1 MGFAERTEKSLL
13 NVFDKFAEPVRI
25 NLTKTTTTGLIGSGS
40 VSETVTLKNDMEYI
54 KGFFINPKTST
65 GNDVVAEYDAELLIN
80 DINFDILTT
89 SFSVG
94 TFSTFLPTDTLVI
107 NENSLD
113 LSSVTDLDLLSVT
126 DLDLLI
132 SKINEIT
139 NVNCLKLSSTEFV
152 IISTVDD
159 NENDLAYKDLT
170 ITGTLQTQFGLEVLS
185 KKSALSVKVRGVT
198 YSVTKTFNGTYLKS
212 LYLKRG

>member
-40 VSETVTLKNDMEYI
+40 VSETVTLKNNMEYI

-94 TFSTFLPTDTLVI
+94 IFSTFLPTDTLII
-107 NENSLD
+107 NGNNLD
-113 LSSVTDLDLLSVT
+113 LSSVTDLDLLV
-126 DLDLLI
+126 

-159 NENDLAYKDLT
+159 TENDLAYKDLT
-170 ITGTLQTQFGLEVLS
+170 ITGTLQTQFGLETLS

>member
-40 VSETVTLKNDMEYI
+40 VFETVTLKNDGDYI
-54 KGFFINPKTST
+54 KAFFINPKTST
-65 GNDVVAEYDAELLIN
+65 GIEAVAEYDAELLVN

-94 TFSTFLPTDTLVI
+94 VFSTFLLTDTLVI
-107 NENSLD
+107 NGNNLD
-113 LSSVTDLDLLSVT
+113 LSSVTT
-126 DLDLLI
+126 LDLLI

-139 NVNCLKLSSTEFV
+139 NVNCLKLSNTEFV

-159 NENDLAYKDLT
+159 TENDLAYKDLA
-170 ITGTLQTQFGLEVLS
+170 ITGTLQVQFGLETLS
-185 KKSALSVKVRGVT
+185 KKSALSVKMRGVT

>member
-40 VSETVTLKNDMEYI
+40 VSETVILKNNGDYI
-54 KGFFINPKTST
+54 KAFFINPKTST
-65 GNDVVAEYDAELLIN
+65 GIEAVAEYDAELLVN

-94 TFSTFLPTDTLVI
+94 VFSTFLLTDTLVI
-107 NENSLD
+107 NGNSLD
-113 LSSVTDLDLLSVT
+113 LSSVTT
-126 DLDLLI
+126 LDLLI

-139 NVNCLKLSSTEFV
+139 NVNCLKLSNTEFV

-159 NENDLAYKDLT
+159 TENDLAYKDLA
-170 ITGTLQTQFGLEVLS
+170 ITGTLQVQFGLETLS
-185 KKSALSVKVRGVT
+185 KKSALSVKMRGVT

>member
-40 VSETVTLKNDMEYI
+40 VSETVTLKNDGDYI
-54 KGFFINPKTST
+54 KAFFINPKTST
-65 GNDVVAEYDAELLIN
+65 GTEAVAEYDAELLVN

-94 TFSTFLPTDTLVI
+94 VFSTFLLTDTLVI
-107 NENSLD
+107 NGNNLD
-113 LSSVTDLDLLSVT
+113 LSSVTT
-126 DLDLLI
+126 LDLLI

-139 NVNCLKLSSTEFV
+139 NVNCLKLSNTEFV

-159 NENDLAYKDLT
+159 TENDLAYKDLA
-170 ITGTLQTQFGLEVLS
+170 ITGTLQAQFGLETLS
-185 KKSALSVKVRGVT
+185 KKSALSVKMRGVT

>member
-40 VSETVTLKNDMEYI
+40 VSETVILKNDGDYI
-54 KGFFINPKTST
+54 KAFFINPKTST
-65 GNDVVAEYDAELLIN
+65 GIEAVAEYDAELLVN

-94 TFSTFLPTDTLVI
+94 VFSTFLLTDTLVI
-107 NENSLD
+107 NGNNLD
-113 LSSVTDLDLLSVT
+113 LSSVTT
-126 DLDLLI
+126 LDLLI

-139 NVNCLKLSSTEFV
+139 NVNCLKLSNTEFV

-159 NENDLAYKDLT
+159 TENDLAYKDLA
-170 ITGTLQTQFGLEVLS
+170 ITGTLQVQFGLETLS
-185 KKSALSVKVRGVT
+185 KKSALSVKMRGVT

>member
-40 VSETVTLKNDMEYI
+40 VSETVTLKNNMEYI

-89 SFSVG
+89 TFSVG
-94 TFSTFLPTDTLVI
+94 TFSIFLPTDTLVI
-107 NENSLD
+107 NGNNLD
-113 LSSVTDLDLLSVT
+113 LSSVT

-159 NENDLAYKDLT
+159 TENDLAYKDLT
-170 ITGTLQTQFGLEVLS
+170 ITGTLQTQFGLETLS

>member
-40 VSETVTLKNDMEYI
+40 VSETVILKNNGDYI
-54 KGFFINPKTST
+54 KAFFINPKTST
-65 GNDVVAEYDAELLIN
+65 GIEAVAEYDAELLVN

-94 TFSTFLPTDTLVI
+94 VFSTFLLTDTLVI
-107 NENSLD
+107 NGNNLD
-113 LSSVTDLDLLSVT
+113 LSSVTT
-126 DLDLLI
+126 LDLLI
-132 SKINEIT
+132 SKINGIT
-139 NVNCLKLSSTEFV
+139 NVNCLKLSNTEFV

-159 NENDLAYKDLT
+159 TENDLAYKDLA
-170 ITGTLQTQFGLEVLS
+170 ITGTLQVQFGLETLS
-185 KKSALSVKVRGVT
+185 KKSALSVKMRGVT

>member
-40 VSETVTLKNDMEYI
+40 VSETVILKNNGDYI
-54 KGFFINPKTST
+54 KAFFINPKTST
-65 GNDVVAEYDAELLIN
+65 GIEAVAEYDAELLVN

-94 TFSTFLPTDTLVI
+94 VFSTFLLTDTLVI
-107 NENSLD
+107 NGNNLD
-113 LSSVTDLDLLSVT
+113 LSSVTT
-126 DLDLLI
+126 LDLLI

-139 NVNCLKLSSTEFV
+139 NVNCLKLSNTEFV

-159 NENDLAYKDLT
+159 SENDLAYKDLT
-170 ITGTLQTQFGLEVLS
+170 ITGTLQVQFGLEALS
-185 KKSALSVKVRGVT
+185 KKSSLSVKMRGVT
-198 YSVTKTFNGTYLKS
+198 YSVTKTFNGT
-212 LYLKRG
+212 

>member
-40 VSETVTLKNDMEYI
+40 VSETVTLKNDGDYI
-54 KGFFINPKTST
+54 KAFFINPKTST
-65 GNDVVAEYDAELLIN
+65 GIEAVAEYDAELLVN

-94 TFSTFLPTDTLVI
+94 VFSTFLLTDTLVI
-107 NENSLD
+107 NGNNLD
-113 LSSVTDLDLLSVT
+113 LSSITT
-126 DLDLLI
+126 LDLLI

-139 NVNCLKLSSTEFV
+139 NVNCLKLSNTEFV

-159 NENDLAYKDLT
+159 TENDLAYKDLA
-170 ITGTLQTQFGLEVLS
+170 ITGTLQVQFGLETLS
-185 KKSALSVKVRGVT
+185 KKSALSVKMRGVT

>member
-40 VSETVTLKNDMEYI
+40 VSETVILKNNGDYI
-54 KGFFINPKTST
+54 KAFFINPKTST
-65 GNDVVAEYDAELLIN
+65 GIEAVAEYDAELLVN

-94 TFSTFLPTDTLVI
+94 VFSTFLLTDTLVI
-107 NENSLD
+107 NGNNLD
-113 LSSVTDLDLLSVT
+113 LSSVTT
-126 DLDLLI
+126 LDLLI

-139 NVNCLKLSSTEFV
+139 NVNCLKLSNTEFV

-159 NENDLAYKDLT
+159 TENDLAYKDLT
-170 ITGTLQTQFGLEVLS
+170 ITGTLQVQFGLETLS
-185 KKSALSVKVRGVT
+185 KKSALSVKMRGVT

>member
-40 VSETVTLKNDMEYI
+40 VSETVILKNNGDYI
-54 KGFFINPKTST
+54 KAFFINPKTST
-65 GNDVVAEYDAELLIN
+65 GIEAVAEYDAELLIN

-94 TFSTFLPTDTLVI
+94 VFSTFLLTDTLVI
-107 NENSLD
+107 NGNNLD
-113 LSSVTDLDLLSVT
+113 LSSVTT
-126 DLDLLI
+126 LDLLI

-139 NVNCLKLSSTEFV
+139 NVNCLKLSNTEFV

-159 NENDLAYKDLT
+159 TENDLAYKDLA
-170 ITGTLQTQFGLEVLS
+170 ITGTLQVQFGLETLS
-185 KKSALSVKVRGVT
+185 KKSALSVKMRGVT

>member
-40 VSETVTLKNDMEYI
+40 VSETVILKNNGDYI
-54 KGFFINPKTST
+54 KAFFINSKTPT
-65 GNDVVAEYDAELLIN
+65 GIEAVAEYDAELLVN

-94 TFSTFLPTDTLVI
+94 VFSTFLLTDTLVI
-107 NENSLD
+107 NGNNLD
-113 LSSVTDLDLLSVT
+113 LSSVTT
-126 DLDLLI
+126 LDLLI

-139 NVNCLKLSSTEFV
+139 NVNCLKLSNTEFV

-159 NENDLAYKDLT
+159 TENDLAYKDLA
-170 ITGTLQTQFGLEVLS
+170 ITGTLQVQFGLETLS
-185 KKSALSVKVRGVT
+185 KKSSLSVKMRGIT

>member
-40 VSETVTLKNDMEYI
+40 VSETVILKNNGDYI
-54 KGFFINPKTST
+54 KAFFINPKTST
-65 GNDVVAEYDAELLIN
+65 GIEAVAEYDAELLVN

-94 TFSTFLPTDTLVI
+94 VFSTFLLTDTLVI
-107 NENSLD
+107 NGNNLD
-113 LSSVTDLDLLSVT
+113 LSSVTT
-126 DLDLLI
+126 LDLLI

-139 NVNCLKLSSTEFV
+139 NVNCLKLSNTEFV

-159 NENDLAYKDLT
+159 TENDLAYKDLA
-170 ITGTLQTQFGLEVLS
+170 ITGTLQVQFGLETLS
-185 KKSALSVKVRGVT
+185 KKSALSVKMRGIT

>member
-40 VSETVTLKNDMEYI
+40 VSETVTLKNNMEYI

-94 TFSTFLPTDTLVI
+94 IFSTFLPTDTLVI
-107 NENSLD
+107 NGNNLD
-113 LSSVTDLDLLSVT
+113 LSSVT

-159 NENDLAYKDLT
+159 TENDLAYKDLT
-170 ITGTLQTQFGLEVLS
+170 ITGTLQTQFGLETLS

>member
-40 VSETVTLKNDMEYI
+40 VSETVILKNNGDYI
-54 KGFFINPKTST
+54 KAFFINPKTST
-65 GNDVVAEYDAELLIN
+65 GIEAVAEYDAELLVN

-94 TFSTFLPTDTLVI
+94 VFSTFLLTDTLVI
-107 NENSLD
+107 NGNNLD
-113 LSSVTDLDLLSVT
+113 LSSVTT
-126 DLDLLI
+126 LDLLI

-139 NVNCLKLSSTEFV
+139 NVNCLKLSNTEFV

-159 NENDLAYKDLT
+159 TENDLA
-170 ITGTLQTQFGLEVLS
+170 
-185 KKSALSVKVRGVT
+185 
-198 YSVTKTFNGTYLKS
+198 
-212 LYLKRG
+212 

>member
-40 VSETVTLKNDMEYI
+40 VSETVILKNNGDYI
-54 KGFFINPKTST
+54 KAFFINPKTST
-65 GNDVVAEYDAELLIN
+65 GIEAVAEYDAELLVN

-94 TFSTFLPTDTLVI
+94 VFSTFLLTDTLVI
-107 NENSLD
+107 NGNNLD
-113 LSSVTDLDLLSVT
+113 LSSVTT
-126 DLDLLI
+126 LDLLI
-132 SKINEIT
+132 FKINEIT
-139 NVNCLKLSSTEFV
+139 NVNCLKLSNTEFV

-159 NENDLAYKDLT
+159 TENDLAYKDLA
-170 ITGTLQTQFGLEVLS
+170 ITGTLQVQFGLETLS
-185 KKSALSVKVRGVT
+185 KKSALSVKMRGVT

>member
-40 VSETVTLKNDMEYI
+40 VSETVILKSNGDYI
-54 KGFFINPKTST
+54 KAFFINPKTST
-65 GNDVVAEYDAELLIN
+65 GIEAVAEYDAELLVN

-94 TFSTFLPTDTLVI
+94 VFSTFLLTDTLVI
-107 NENSLD
+107 NGNNLD
-113 LSSVTDLDLLSVT
+113 LSSVTT
-126 DLDLLI
+126 LDLLI

-139 NVNCLKLSSTEFV
+139 NVNCLKLSNTEFV

-159 NENDLAYKDLT
+159 TENDLAYKDLA
-170 ITGTLQTQFGLEVLS
+170 ITGTLQVQFGLETLS
-185 KKSALSVKVRGVT
+185 KKSALSVKMRGVT

>member
-40 VSETVTLKNDMEYI
+40 VSETVILKNNGDYI
-54 KGFFINPKTST
+54 KAFFINPKTST
-65 GNDVVAEYDAELLIN
+65 GIEAVAEYDAELLVN

-94 TFSTFLPTDTLVI
+94 VFSTFLLTDTLVI
-107 NENSLD
+107 NGSNLD
-113 LSSVTDLDLLSVT
+113 LSSVTT
-126 DLDLLI
+126 LDLLI

-139 NVNCLKLSSTEFV
+139 NVNCLKLSNTEFV

-159 NENDLAYKDLT
+159 TENDLAYKDLA
-170 ITGTLQTQFGLEVLS
+170 ITGTLQVQFGLETLS
-185 KKSALSVKVRGVT
+185 KKSALWVKMRGVT

>member
-40 VSETVTLKNDMEYI
+40 VSETVILKNNGDYI
-54 KGFFINPKTST
+54 KAFFINPKTST
-65 GNDVVAEYDAELLIN
+65 GIEAVAEYDAELLVN

-94 TFSTFLPTDTLVI
+94 VFSIFLLTDTLVI
-107 NENSLD
+107 NGNNLD
-113 LSSVTDLDLLSVT
+113 LSSVTT
-126 DLDLLI
+126 LDLLI

-139 NVNCLKLSSTEFV
+139 NVNCLKLSNTEFV

-159 NENDLAYKDLT
+159 TENDLAYKDLA
-170 ITGTLQTQFGLEVLS
+170 ITGTLQVQFGLETLS
-185 KKSALSVKVRGVT
+185 KKSALSVKMRGVT

>member
-40 VSETVTLKNDMEYI
+40 VSETVILKNNGDYI
-54 KGFFINPKTST
+54 KAFFINPKTST
-65 GNDVVAEYDAELLIN
+65 GIEAVAEYDAELLVN

-94 TFSTFLPTDTLVI
+94 VFSTFLLTDTLVI
-107 NENSLD
+107 NGNNLD
-113 LSSVTDLDLLSVT
+113 LSSVTT
-126 DLDLLI
+126 LDLLI

-139 NVNCLKLSSTEFV
+139 NVNCLKLSNTEFV

-159 NENDLAYKDLT
+159 AENDLAYKDLA
-170 ITGTLQTQFGLEVLS
+170 ITGTLQVQFGLETFS
-185 KKSALSVKVRGVT
+185 KKSALSVKMRGVT

>member
-40 VSETVTLKNDMEYI
+40 VSEIVTLKNNMEYI

-107 NENSLD
+107 NGNSLD
-113 LSSVTDLDLLSVT
+113 LSSVT

-139 NVNCLKLSSTEFV
+139 NVNCLKLSHTEFI

-159 NENDLAYKDLT
+159 TENDLAYKDLT
-170 ITGTLQTQFGLEVLS
+170 ITGALQTQFGLEALS

>member
-40 VSETVTLKNDMEYI
+40 VSETVILKNDGDYI
-54 KGFFINPKTST
+54 KAFFVNPKTST
-65 GNDVVAEYDAELLIN
+65 GIEAVAEYDAELLVN

-94 TFSTFLPTDTLVI
+94 VFSTFLLTDTLVI
-107 NENSLD
+107 NGNNLD
-113 LSSVTDLDLLSVT
+113 LSSVTT
-126 DLDLLI
+126 LDLLI

-139 NVNCLKLSSTEFV
+139 NVNCLKLSNTEFV

-159 NENDLAYKDLT
+159 TENDLAYKDLA
-170 ITGTLQTQFGLEVLS
+170 ITGTLQVQFGLETLS
-185 KKSALSVKVRGVT
+185 KKSALSVKMRGVT

>member
-40 VSETVTLKNDMEYI
+40 VSETVTLKNNMEYI
-54 KGFFINPKTST
+54 KGFFLNPKTST

-107 NENSLD
+107 NGNSLD
-113 LSSVTDLDLLSVT
+113 LSSVT

-139 NVNCLKLSSTEFV
+139 NINCLKLSSTEFI

-159 NENDLAYKDLT
+159 TENDLAYKDLA
-170 ITGTLQTQFGLEVLS
+170 ITGTLQTQFGLETLS

>member
-13 NVFDKFAEPVRI
+13 NVFDKFAEPIRI

-40 VSETVTLKNDMEYI
+40 VSETVTLKNNMEYI

-94 TFSTFLPTDTLVI
+94 SFSTFLPTDTLVI
-107 NENSLD
+107 NGNNLD
-113 LSSVTDLDLLSVT
+113 LSSVT

-139 NVNCLKLSSTEFV
+139 NINCLKLSSTEFV

-159 NENDLAYKDLT
+159 TENDLAYKDLT
-170 ITGTLQTQFGLEVLS
+170 ITGTLQNKFGLETLS

>member
-40 VSETVTLKNDMEYI
+40 VSETVTLKNDGGYI
-54 KGFFINPKTST
+54 KAFFINPKTST
-65 GNDVVAEYDAELLIN
+65 GIEAVAEYDAELLVN

-94 TFSTFLPTDTLVI
+94 VFSTFLLTDTLVI
-107 NENSLD
+107 NGNNLD
-113 LSSVTDLDLLSVT
+113 LSSVTT
-126 DLDLLI
+126 LDLLI

-139 NVNCLKLSSTEFV
+139 NVNCLKLSNTEFV

-159 NENDLAYKDLT
+159 TENDLAYKDLA
-170 ITGTLQTQFGLEVLS
+170 ITGTLQVQFGLETLS
-185 KKSALSVKVRGVT
+185 KKSALSVKMRGVT

>member
-40 VSETVTLKNDMEYI
+40 VSETVILKNNGDYI
-54 KGFFINPKTST
+54 KAFFINPKTST
-65 GNDVVAEYDAELLIN
+65 GIEAVAEYDAELLVN

-94 TFSTFLPTDTLVI
+94 VFSTFLLTDTLVI
-107 NENSLD
+107 NGNNLD
-113 LSSVTDLDLLSVT
+113 LSSVTT
-126 DLDLLI
+126 LDLLI

-139 NVNCLKLSSTEFV
+139 HVNCLKLSNTEFV

-159 NENDLAYKDLT
+159 TENDLAYKDLA
-170 ITGTLQTQFGLEVLS
+170 ITGTLQVQFGLETLS
-185 KKSALSVKVRGVT
+185 KKSALSVKMRGVT

>member
-40 VSETVTLKNDMEYI
+40 VSETVILKNNGDYI
-54 KGFFINPKTST
+54 KAFFINPKTST
-65 GNDVVAEYDAELLIN
+65 GIEAVAEYDAELLVN

-94 TFSTFLPTDTLVI
+94 AFSTFLLTDTLVI
-107 NENSLD
+107 NGNNLD
-113 LSSVTDLDLLSVT
+113 LSSVTT
-126 DLDLLI
+126 LDLLI

-139 NVNCLKLSSTEFV
+139 NINCLKLSNTEFV

-159 NENDLAYKDLT
+159 TENDLAYKDLA
-170 ITGTLQTQFGLEVLS
+170 ITGTLQVQFGLETLS
-185 KKSALSVKVRGVT
+185 KKSALSVKMRGVT

>member
-40 VSETVTLKNDMEYI
+40 VSETVILKNNGDYI
-54 KGFFINPKTST
+54 KAFFINPKTST
-65 GNDVVAEYDAELLIN
+65 GIEAVAEYDAELLVN

-94 TFSTFLPTDTLVI
+94 VFSTFLLTDTLVI
-107 NENSLD
+107 NGNNLD
-113 LSSVTDLDLLSVT
+113 LSSVTT
-126 DLDLLI
+126 LDLLI

-139 NVNCLKLSSTEFV
+139 NVNCLKLSDTEFV

-159 NENDLAYKDLT
+159 TENDLAYKDLA
-170 ITGTLQTQFGLEVLS
+170 ITGTLQVQFGLETLS
-185 KKSALSVKVRGVT
+185 KKSALSVKMRGIT
-198 YSVTKTFNGTYLKS
+198 YSVTKTFNGTYLQS

>member
-40 VSETVTLKNDMEYI
+40 VSETVILKNNGDYI
-54 KGFFINPKTST
+54 KVFFINPKTST
-65 GNDVVAEYDAELLIN
+65 GIEAVAEYDAELLVN

-94 TFSTFLPTDTLVI
+94 VFSTFLLTDTLVI
-107 NENSLD
+107 NGNNLD
-113 LSSVTDLDLLSVT
+113 LSSVTT
-126 DLDLLI
+126 LDLLI

-139 NVNCLKLSSTEFV
+139 NVNCLKLSNAEFV

-159 NENDLAYKDLT
+159 TENDLAYKDLA
-170 ITGTLQTQFGLEVLS
+170 ITGTLQVQFGLETLS
-185 KKSALSVKVRGVT
+185 KKSALSVKMRGVT

>member
-40 VSETVTLKNDMEYI
+40 VSETVILKNNGDYI
-54 KGFFINPKTST
+54 KAFFINPKTST
-65 GNDVVAEYDAELLIN
+65 GIEAVAEYDAELLVN

-94 TFSTFLPTDTLVI
+94 VFSTFLLTDTLVI
-107 NENSLD
+107 NGNNLD
-113 LSSVTDLDLLSVT
+113 LSSVTT
-126 DLDLLI
+126 LDLLI

-139 NVNCLKLSSTEFV
+139 NVNCLKLSNTEFV

-159 NENDLAYKDLT
+159 TENDLAYKDLT
-170 ITGTLQTQFGLEVLS
+170 ITGTLQVQFGLEALS
-185 KKSALSVKVRGVT
+185 KKSSLSVKMRGVT

>member
-1 MGFAERTEKSLL
+1 MGFVERTEKSLL

-40 VSETVTLKNDMEYI
+40 VSETVTLKNNGDYI
-54 KGFFINPKTST
+54 KAFFINPKTST

-89 SFSVG
+89 SFSMG

-107 NENSLD
+107 NGNDLD
-113 LSSVTDLDLLSVT
+113 LSSVT

-159 NENDLAYKDLT
+159 TENDLAYKDLT
-170 ITGTLQTQFGLEVLS
+170 ITGTLQTQFGLETLS

>member
-40 VSETVTLKNDMEYI
+40 VSETVTLKNNGDYI
-54 KGFFINPKTST
+54 KAFFINPKTSI
-65 GNDVVAEYDAELLIN
+65 GNEAVAEYDAELLVN

-94 TFSTFLPTDTLVI
+94 TFSTFLLTDTLVI
-107 NENSLD
+107 NGNNLD
-113 LSSVTDLDLLSVT
+113 LSSVTT
-126 DLDLLI
+126 LDLLI

-139 NVNCLKLSSTEFV
+139 NVNCLKLSNTEFV

-159 NENDLAYKDLT
+159 TENDLAYKDLA
-170 ITGTLQTQFGLEVLS
+170 ITGTLQVQFGLETLS
-185 KKSALSVKVRGVT
+185 KKSALSVKMRGVT